1 MRRVGTRQ
9 WVTELHSVR
18 AGGEQA
24 EVEGHEG
31 MAHDAEV
38 GGVQG
43 LMGRSAGHALLG
55 GGGCCVKS
63 KTLTVM

>member
-1 MRRVGTRQ
+1 M
-9 WVTELHSVR
+9 R

-55 GGGCCVKS
+55 GVNVINILGES
-63 KTLTVM
+63 LTKA